1 LTFIKFW
8 YIAILGDPKGI
19 KYANIKVMKEGKP
32 ATIKEIAKRLKIS
45 PSTVSRAL
53 NGHPSIGLVTTMR
66 VKQMAEELNYEPNQ
80 TAIFFK
86 QRKTFTIGVVLPSLS
101 EPFFSAAISEIE
113 NVANEKKYTVIMG
126 QSLDDADREQRILQT
141 LKTHRVDGILM
152 SIGKN
157 TRDYGF
163 VEWLEHSGIP
173 VVFFDCVPSAEN
185 TYKVVSDLATGM
197 LEAIDLFV
205 SCGHHAISLIN
216 GPAALPESAERE
228 QAYREGL
235 GKNDLV
241 FKPEYLVHTD
251 LTPHGN
257 EAAISQLLAL
267 PDRPSAVISFN
278 DYVALDVM
286 KTVRQ
291 KGLTLNQDI
300 HFISYAN
307 YPLWKYMENPPMASI
322 EQFPGKQGRKAAE
335 LLFERIAARDEQ
347 PRPVKVVFKSS
358 LSRY

>member
-1 LTFIKFW
+1 
-8 YIAILGDPKGI
+8 
-19 KYANIKVMKEGKP
+19 MKESKP

-53 NGHPSIGLVTTMR
+53 NDHPSIGLVTTMR
-66 VKQMAEELNYEPNQ
+66 VKKVAEELNYEPNQ

-86 QRKTFTIGVVLPSLS
+86 QRKTFTVGVVLPSLS

-113 NVANEKKYTVIMG
+113 NVASEKNYTVIMG
-126 QSLDDADREQRILQT
+126 QSLDDADRELRILHT
-141 LKTHRVDGILM
+141 LKAHRVDGVLM

-157 TRDYGF
+157 TQDYGF
-163 VEWLEHSGIP
+163 VELLEGAGIP
-173 VVFFDCVPSAEN
+173 IVFFDCVPDLEN
-185 TYKVVSDLATGM
+185 TNRVMSNLETGM

-216 GPAALPESAERE
+216 GPALLPASIERKK
-228 QAYREGL
+228 AYIKGLKNRNIPLRE
-235 GKNDLV
+235 
-241 FKPEYLVHTD
+241 EYMVNTD
-251 LTPHGN
+251 LTQEGN
-257 EAAISQLLAL
+257 EAAILQLLSL
-267 PDRPSAVISFN
+267 PDRPSAVVSFN

-291 KGLTLNQDI
+291 KGLALNQDI

-322 EQFPGKQGRKAAE
+322 EQFPGEQGKKAAE
-335 LLFERIAARDEQ
+335 LLFELIDAAEK
-347 PRPVKVVFKSS
+347 PKPVKVVFKSR
-358 LSRY
+358 LINQV